1 MLMEDA
7 HGVSQR
13 LARAQQGNYRVD
25 KSRSAISLPRTKA
38 FPKNVEFDVLLTF
51 TGQPKGG
58 LIRSVTPSPKAVTVH
73 QHHSFVALPD
83 NNYTPRRFDPRSGAN
98 AFTYYDYT
106 TPVSEPTKKQYV
118 VRHRLEKKD
127 PNAALS
133 EAVEPIVYYLD
144 NGTPEPVRSALLEG
158 GVGGIRLLKLQV
170 LKMLFR

>member
-1 MLMEDA
+1 M
-7 HGVSQR
+7 
-13 LARAQQGNYRVD
+13 
-25 KSRSAISLPRTKA
+25 
-38 FPKNVEFDVLLTF
+38 
-51 TGQPKGG
+51 
-58 LIRSVTPSPKAVTVH
+58 
-73 QHHSFVALPD
+73 
-83 NNYTPRRFDPRSGAN
+83 
-98 AFTYYDYT
+98 
-106 TPVSEPTKKQYV
+106 SEPTKKQYV